1 LIPDLALIVINTSK
15 TSGLGIQLA
24 SVYAILEEHV
34 QLMLSVD
41 TVVQQACDK
50 LKLLSLKMEY
60 EIE

>member
-1 LIPDLALIVINTSK
+1 M
-15 TSGLGIQLA
+15 GLVHSLW
-24 SVYAILEEHV
+24 VYAIVEEHV

-60 EIE
+60 QIEIAHKMLATLDA